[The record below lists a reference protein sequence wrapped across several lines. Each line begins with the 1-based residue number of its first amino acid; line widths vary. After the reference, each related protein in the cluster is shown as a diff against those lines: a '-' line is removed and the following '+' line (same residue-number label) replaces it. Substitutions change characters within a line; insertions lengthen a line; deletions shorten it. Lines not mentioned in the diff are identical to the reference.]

1 MNNGFNHKNF
11 LVIKNIIKKSYIFIF
26 FLLSFLAIPFIY
38 ISEISDIY
46 TIHYKVFIQ
55 FFFILLFSFYLIYIS
70 FQFKQPNSKLTLSL
84 LNITFSIYFVYF
96 TYNCINIDSSYIGI
110 IMFFISLACYFLIIY
125 HLNDDINYLILGSPF
140 ILFGIL
146 LSSTELLV
154 ITQNFLN
161 RKLGNDIIHWDPGGA
176 FTKNHFSKS
185 YPFIGIGGR
194 LKPNLNSQLSSPST
208 KKGVKIITN
217 SKGFRNQKEVIEDEV
232 NRLRILNLGDSFSIG
247 YGIDQNRFFGPRIKT
262 HIKKIVPNID
272 VEVINAEVSDPAYG
286 AWYYKE
292 YGYKYK
298 ADIVVFGLA
307 INDILQSG
315 MFYGQNDRFILNKQ
329 GDLIANEGF
338 NPDTSINYFK
348 LYESFKYTEKRAK
361 IESKKKLSVGWIN
374 SLSKFYLI
382 RIVSKLTKKYIY
394 KESEINTNNYSE
406 NFEKEDPYKR
416 MIDGSHN
423 LGFFYKKSN
432 SHIEEFYKDFFDLIL
447 YMNEK
452 VQENHGTFILF
463 IHPYR
468 YQVNNE
474 DWIQLSKTWNLNEG
488 DFDLRLRNR
497 RIAEFCNK
505 NKIKFVDIVDH
516 FEINSN
522 QLYLSKDVHYNNTGH
537 DLAAKM
543 LVEYLKGNSLIKS
556 TYNLLK

>member
-1 MNNGFNHKNF
+1 
-11 LVIKNIIKKSYIFIF
+11 
-26 FLLSFLAIPFIY
+26 
-38 ISEISDIY
+38 
-46 TIHYKVFIQ
+46 
-55 FFFILLFSFYLIYIS
+55 
-70 FQFKQPNSKLTLSL
+70 
-84 LNITFSIYFVYF
+84 
-96 TYNCINIDSSYIGI
+96 
-110 IMFFISLACYFLIIY
+110 MFFISLACYFLIIY
-125 HLNDDINYLILGSPF
+125 HLNNDVRFLISGSPL

-146 LSSTELLV
+146 LYTIELLV

-161 RKLGNDIIHWDPGGA
+161 YKLGNNIIHWEAGGA
-176 FTKNHFSKS
+176 FTKNLFPKS
-185 YPFIGIGGR
+185 YPFIGPGGR

-217 SKGFRNQKEVIEDEV
+217 SKGFRNQKEIIEKEV
-232 NRLRILNLGDSFSIG
+232 NHLRILNLGDSFSIG

-262 HIKKIVPNID
+262 HIKKKFPNVD

-286 AWYYKE
+286 AWYYKK
-292 YGYKYK
+292 YGHKYK

-307 INDILQSG
+307 TNDILQSG
-315 MFYGQNDRFILNKQ
+315 IFYGQNDRFMLSNQ
-329 GDLIANEGF
+329 GDLIANEAF

-348 LYESFKYTEKRAK
+348 LYESFKYTEKRARL
-361 IESKKKLSVGWIN
+361 ESKKKLLVGWVY

-382 RIVSKLTKKYIY
+382 RTASNLTKKYIY

-406 NFEKEDPYKR
+406 SFEKEDPYKR

-452 VQENHGTFILF
+452 VQENNGTFILF

-468 YQVNNE
+468 YQVNE
-474 DWIQLSKTWNLNEG
+474 QDWTKLSKTWNLNKD

-497 RIAEFCNK
+497 RISEFCKK

-522 QLYLSKDVHYNNTGH
+522 QLYLTKDVHYNNRGH
-537 DLAAKM
+537 NLAAKM
-543 LVEYLKGNSLIKS
+543 LVEYLKGDPLIKS
-556 TYNLLK
+556 KYYPFK

>member
-1 MNNGFNHKNF
+1 MNNSSTHKDF
-11 LVIKNIIKKSYIFIF
+11 LVIKNVITKIYTFIF

-38 ISEISDIY
+38 ISEISDLY
-46 TIHYKVFIQ
+46 TIYYKVSIQ
-55 FFFILLFSFYLIYIS
+55 FTVILLFSFYLAVIS
-70 FQFKQPNSKLTLSL
+70 FEFKRPKSKSTLTL
-84 LNITFSIYFVYF
+84 LNIILFVYF
-96 TYNCINIDSSYIGI
+96 IYIAYNCINIDLSYIGI
-110 IMFFISLACYFLIIY
+110 IMFFISLACYSLIAY
-125 HLNDDINYLILGSPF
+125 RLNNDLNYLILGSPS

-146 LSSTELLV
+146 LSSTELLM

-161 RKLGNDIIHWDPGGA
+161 RKLGNDIIHWDAGGA
-176 FTKNHFSKS
+176 FTNNHFSKS
-185 YPFIGIGGR
+185 YPFIGPGGR

-217 SKGFRNQKEVIEDEV
+217 SIGFRNQKEIIEKKV
-232 NRLRILNLGDSFSIG
+232 NHLRILNLGDSQSIG
-247 YGIDQNRFFGPRIKT
+247 YGIDQNRFFGPRIKA
-262 HIKKIVPNID
+262 HIKKTVPNID

-286 AWYYKE
+286 AWYYKK

-298 ADIVVFGLA
+298 PDIVVFGLSV
-307 INDILQSG
+307 NDILQSG
-315 MFYGQNDRFILNKQ
+315 MFYGQNDRFILSNQ

-348 LYESFKYTEKRAK
+348 LYESFKYTEKKARL
-361 IESKKKLSVGWIN
+361 ESKEKLSVGWVY
-374 SLSKFYLI
+374 SLSKFYFI
-382 RIVSKLTKKYIY
+382 RIASKLTKKYIY
-394 KESEINTNNYSE
+394 NESEINTNNYSE
-406 NFEKEDPYKR
+406 SFEKEDPYKR

-432 SHIEEFYKDFFDLIL
+432 IYIEEFYKDFFDLIL

-452 VQENHGTFILF
+452 VQENNGTFILF

-468 YQVNNE
+468 YQVNDE
-474 DWIQLSKTWNLNEG
+474 DWSQLSKTWNLNE
-488 DFDLRLRNR
+488 DEFDLRLRNR

-505 NKIKFVDIVDH
+505 NKIKFVDIIDH

-543 LVEYLKGNSLIKS
+543 LVEYLKGDSLIKF
-556 TYNLLK
+556 N